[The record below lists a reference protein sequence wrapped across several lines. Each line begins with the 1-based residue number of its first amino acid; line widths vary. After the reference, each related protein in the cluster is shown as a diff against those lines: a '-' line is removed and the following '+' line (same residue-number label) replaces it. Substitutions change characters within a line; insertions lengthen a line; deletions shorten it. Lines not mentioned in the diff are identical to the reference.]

1 MFFFTIIQ
9 DFNPVVSIVQIQLAI
24 CCVYCDLCCLLLKIL
39 CCYQIEQFY
48 IVLFIEQLCMLYYI
62 QCCLLETTVVLLI
75 KDCVLNLIV
84 SIIHVVDQY
93 MYA

>member
-1 MFFFTIIQ
+1 M
-9 DFNPVVSIVQIQLAI
+9 
-24 CCVYCDLCCLLLKIL
+24 L

-48 IVLFIEQLCMLYYI
+48 IVLFIEQLCMLYI

-75 KDCVLNLIV
+75 KNCVLNLII